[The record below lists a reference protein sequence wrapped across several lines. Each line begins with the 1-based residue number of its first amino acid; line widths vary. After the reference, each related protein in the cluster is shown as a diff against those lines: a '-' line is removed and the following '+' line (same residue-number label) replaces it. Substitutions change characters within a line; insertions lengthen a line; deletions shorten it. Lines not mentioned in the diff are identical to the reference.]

1 MIMVEEPLTMK
12 KKKRKTI
19 SQSTTMAT
27 TTAKP
32 VGSNV
37 WTGAVKAQPSAT
49 VAAMTSATAAT
60 MAAANTT
67 KTWPSSQLPM
77 EATTA
82 KPVGSNG
89 WTGAVKAQPS
99 SATAAMPA
107 ATAETIMTMAAM
119 VSSVPRNI
127 LDESG
132 SGVDIA
138 SLSDLKS
145 LRAKW
150 DAATTVESKKKVLE
164 TITTVNPFRLEYSSE
179 ALVEL
184 LVLGIKMDKINH
196 PEQFNEEQWS
206 LWLDG
211 REDFHNRANEI
222 HFDSSVRIKKGIA
235 DALMVNNANLP
246 QDAVLAE
253 GAFLVENMHML
264 ILISRYGEPTIHKA
278 SEFKPIMN
286 RNGFGKIIEATML
299 NVSPAPLHQQ
309 GLLKSGAK
317 NGDCAT
323 KIAYL
328 DIFTSAATKAIFDQ
342 PGYENVMHVVFWV
355 SDLLASIG
363 PKHSKADNNGFIERG
378 DVYNLHVQQ
387 KLGNGYAGIKNDI
400 VRTEVV
406 RTAQELGILCREK
419 NTFNV
424 VNSAKARD
432 LLLKNDSQLE
442 AWSERTV
449 AYGCA
454 LCCFQRAG
462 AGSWRLTSLQLCALM
477 QQLGHGG
484 IELALLSKTNSDAFL
499 KVKEA
504 LKEALKEATSGEI
517 TDERLEELASNHC
530 ERLLCYQG
538 EFAADDGNDGPLTS
552 NELLSCF
559 GRKGSKAMH
568 EKRGHLAMTPEFTGY
583 EACKTLAELGWSED
597 QLRNVV
603 GETKK
608 GKGVSLYRAYLKT
621 QPQLPLRFRYTPY
634 YTTFG
639 WLCGFE
645 RSVAYGGRAPKN
657 GTEREP
663 VETLGAVKKL
673 KDLAE
678 EGKPPS
684 VSGYAYVPKGEGTV
698 EEKLKQLQK
707 AIGMDDESQHIGLS
721 YQAIIS
727 LKGHRNRGANLWNS
741 GSSGYLACQKL
752 RKDDWTADS
761 LHRELQNRRAQEIFS
776 KFCEYAHVVLA
787 PMNKSDHPY
796 FEYVSRRSRKDKQ
809 YSTDEERQGTLRA
822 IFMLQELVRK
832 IEAGEVTPPTGEN
845 LE

>member
-1 MIMVEEPLTMK
+1 MFGMEEEEEKMPGASRFEAAKTTTRMRSTQMLGGNEASK
-12 KKKRKTI
+12 KKKKAI
-19 SQSTTMAT
+19 SRPTTMA

-32 VGSNV
+32 VGINGGM
-37 WTGAVKAQPSAT
+37 GAVKAQPSAT
-49 VAAMTSATAAT
+49 AAMT
-60 MAAANTT
+60 AAANMT
-67 KTWPSSQLPM
+67 KAQLPPMTM
-77 EATTA
+77 EATT
-82 KPVGSNG
+82 
-89 WTGAVKAQPS
+89 PS
-99 SATAAMPA
+99 VLRN
-107 ATAETIMTMAAM
+107 TIDD
-119 VSSVPRNI
+119 SKS
-127 LDESG
+127 D
-132 SGVDIA
+132 VDIA
-138 SLSDLKS
+138 CSTDLKS
-145 LRAKW
+145 LRLKL
-150 DAATTVESKKKVLE
+150 DAASTVEGKKQVVD
-164 TITTVNPFRLEYSSE
+164 TITAGNPFNLEYSPN

-323 KIAYL
+323 KKAYL
-328 DIFTSAATKAIFDQ
+328 DIFSRVARKAIFDK
-342 PGYENVMHVVFWV
+342 HKTIDFVFFSV

-363 PKHSKADNNGFIERG
+363 PKYSTAANDGSIPPEEVFE
-378 DVYNLHVQQ
+378 LHVRR
-387 KLGNGYAGIKNDI
+387 KLGNGYAGINGDI
-400 VRTEVV
+400 VAREVV
-406 RTAQELGILCREK
+406 QTAQELGILCREK

-462 AGSWRLTSLQLCALM
+462 AGSWRLTSLQLCMLM

-484 IELALLSKTNSDAFL
+484 IELALLSETNSDAFL

-504 LKEALKEATSGEI
+504 LKEALKEATSDEI

-538 EFAADDGNDGPLTS
+538 EFAADDGDDGPQTFHA
-552 NELLSCF
+552 LLSCF
-559 GRKGSKAMH
+559 SSKGGKAAH

-583 EACKTLAELGWSED
+583 EACKTLAELGWSEN
-597 QLRNVV
+597 QVRNVLN
-603 GETKK
+603 EDWK

-621 QPQLPLRFRYTPY
+621 QPQLPLRFIYTPY
-634 YTTFG
+634 YTTFSCA
-639 WLCGFE
+639 CGYE
-645 RSVAYGGRAPKN
+645 RGVAYGGRAPKN

-684 VSGYAYVPKGEGTV
+684 VSGYAYVPKEEGTV
-698 EEKLKQLQK
+698 EEKLKQLKK
-707 AIGMDDESQHIGLS
+707 AIGMEDEDQLTGLS
-721 YQAIIS
+721 YQAINS

-741 GSSGYLACQKL
+741 GSSGYLAYQKL
-752 RKDDWTADS
+752 RKLKWTAHS
-761 LHRELQNRRAQEIFS
+761 LQGELQSTRATNIFK
-776 KFCEYAHVVLA
+776 KFCEYVNVPIA
-787 PMNKSDHPY
+787 PNNPSGHP
-796 FEYVSRRSRKDKQ
+796 FSNYVRRRVYADKK
-809 YSTDEERQGTLRA
+809 YSSDEEKQETLQA

>member
-1 MIMVEEPLTMK
+1 
-12 KKKRKTI
+12 
-19 SQSTTMAT
+19 
-27 TTAKP
+27 
-32 VGSNV
+32 
-37 WTGAVKAQPSAT
+37 
-49 VAAMTSATAAT
+49 
-60 MAAANTT
+60 
-67 KTWPSSQLPM
+67 M

-107 ATAETIMTMAAM
+107 ATAARMLTMAATTP
-119 VSSVPRNI
+119 SVLRNT
-127 LDESG
+127 LDESE

-138 SLSDLKS
+138 CSTDLKS
-145 LRAKW
+145 LRLKL
-150 DAATTVESKKKVLE
+150 DAATTVEGKKQVVE
-164 TITTVNPFRLEYSSE
+164 TITTGNQFNLEYSPN

-196 PEQFNEEQWS
+196 PEQFNEEKWS
-206 LWLDG
+206 PWLDG

-222 HFDSSVRIKKGIA
+222 HFDSSVRIKKGIEGE
-235 DALMVNNANLP
+235 LRKNNEHLSS
-246 QDAVLAE
+246 DAVLAD
-253 GAFLVENMHML
+253 GAFLVENLHMMV
-264 ILISRYGEPTIHKA
+264 LISRNGEPTIHKA

-328 DIFTSAATKAIFDQ
+328 DILTSAATKAIFDQ

-378 DVYNLHVQQ
+378 DVYNLHVRR
-387 KLGNGYAGIKNDI
+387 KLGNGYAGINGDI
-400 VRTEVV
+400 VAREVI

-424 VNSAKARD
+424 ANSAKARD

-454 LCCFQRAG
+454 LCCFRRAG
-462 AGSWRLTSLQLCALM
+462 AGSWRLTSLQLCMLM

-484 IELALLSKTNSDAFL
+484 IELALLSETNSDAFL

-504 LKEALKEATSGEI
+504 LKEALKEATSDEI

-538 EFAADDGNDGPLTS
+538 EFAADDGDDGPQTFHA
-552 NELLSCF
+552 LLSCF
-559 GRKGSKAMH
+559 GRKGGRKGGKAVH
-568 EKRGHLAMTPEFTGY
+568 AKQGHFDRTKDSTGY
-583 EACKTLAELGWSED
+583 NACAELAELGWSED

-608 GKGVSLYRAYLKT
+608 GKGFCLYKSFLASN
-621 QPQLPLRFRYTPY
+621 QPPSQSRQSFTSTGYSAK
-634 YTTFG
+634 FG
-639 WLCGFE
+639 QVVQGE
-645 RSVAYGGRAPKN
+645 RRQQYGGGGGARMNTSGKVAP
-657 GTEREP
+657 P
-663 VETLGAVKKL
+663 VKTLAAVEKMKE
-673 KDLAE
+673 LAQKG
-678 EGKPPS
+678 EGPP
-684 VSGYAYVPKGEGTV
+684 VSRYAYVPKEEGTV

-707 AIGMDDESQHIGLS
+707 AIGMDDESQYIGLS
-721 YQAIIS
+721 YHAINR
-727 LKGHRNRGANLWNS
+727 LKGHRKSGANLWNLVS
-741 GSSGYLACQKL
+741 TGYLACQKL

-761 LHRELQNRRAQEIFS
+761 LHRELQNRRAQEIFI
-776 KFCEYAHVVLA
+776 KFCEYARVVLA

-796 FEYVSRRSRKDKQ
+796 FEYVSRRSRKDKK